1 MCWVVVSD
9 SIAIAPLVHSI
20 MPDSADPQS
29 HAAASLSI
37 GDVRRVAR
45 LARLELTDADAERYG
60 RDLASVLTLMG
71 RLQRLDLSGVEP
83 LTHVAGEDARTRD
96 DDAAAPPGLLLD
108 SASLAKIAPA
118 MHDAFLKVPKVL
130 GGEGGGA

>member
-1 MCWVVVSD
+1 MSD
-9 SIAIAPLVHSI
+9 P
-20 MPDSADPQS
+20 ADPQS
-29 HAAASLSI
+29 HAAAPLSI
-37 GDVRRVAR
+37 DEVRKVAR

-60 RDLASVLTLMG
+60 RDLASVLALMA

-83 LTHVAGEDARTRD
+83 LTHVAGEDARTRE

-108 SASLAKIAPA
+108 SAALSKIAPA

-130 GGEGGGA
+130 GGGEGGGA